1 MIEATRSGRKRR
13 STPMAR
19 WMLYDRTRRR
29 TGLRIAGRPPPPP
42 LSAAHGLG
50 RAPVQNSVQ
59 TESQDADALGD
70 RLAPPSCRLDGDGSL
85 SPRPRV
91 RRHALLRLA
100 DPEESPHGA
109 GRAPR
114 GPAPS

>member
-13 STPMAR
+13 ATPMAR

-70 RLAPPSCRLDGDGSL
+70 RLAPPSCRLDGDGSPFPP
-85 SPRPRV
+85 PRG
-91 RRHALLRLA
+91 RRA
-100 DPEESPHGA
+100 PPPPA
-109 GRAPR
+109 GEPQKNAPR
-114 GPAPS
+114 GGGA